1 MLALSKP
8 GSWVEGHTFF
18 SACRTSS
25 PLIQLYLKQK
35 TEASDL
41 DASEY
46 SYVSDDANRHPY
58 VGIIQIRLSV
68 EGHTFLSARHTSSR
82 LFNC

>member
-1 MLALSKP
+1 M
-8 GSWVEGHTFF
+8 
-18 SACRTSS
+18 
-25 PLIQLYLKQK
+25 
-35 TEASDL
+35 

-58 VGIIQIRLSV
+58 VGIIQIKLSV